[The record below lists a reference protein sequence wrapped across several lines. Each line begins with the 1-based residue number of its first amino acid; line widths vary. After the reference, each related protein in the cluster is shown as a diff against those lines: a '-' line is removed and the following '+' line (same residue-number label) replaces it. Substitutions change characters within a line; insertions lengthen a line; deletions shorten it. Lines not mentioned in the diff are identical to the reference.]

1 MHKPDNPVDAI
12 EAVETILQRLVP
24 SALSENA
31 SRANESMIDGLASGH
46 VAQPALLKTLTTRPY
61 WLASGIAASLVAS
74 AGLVFWGQP
83 KKQEG
88 SNAGI
93 STTLHPA
100 VPVQAAA
107 ENPDQEAMV
116 VKISRTEGE
125 AEIRWDGE
133 MYHLV
138 ITIPNQGETFNGP
151 FPTNGAFE
159 SIPAAWRI
167 SVMKIKR
174 ALDQSIGGEQPSP
187 MPPKHSVAP

>member
-24 SALSENA
+24 SALSEKA

-46 VAQPALLKTLTTRPY
+46 VAQPALLKRLTTRPY

-83 KKQEG
+83 NPHED
-88 SNAGI
+88 SSASI
-93 STTLHPA
+93 SATPHPA
-100 VPVQAAA
+100 VSTQAAA
-107 ENPDQEAMV
+107 DNADPETMV
-116 VKISRTEGE
+116 VKISRAEGE

-133 MYHLV
+133 MYHLG
-138 ITIPNQGETFNGP
+138 IKNPKQGEIFNGP
-151 FPTNGAFE
+151 FPTDGAFE
-159 SIPAAWRI
+159 DIPAAWRI
-167 SVMKIKR
+167 SVMKMKR